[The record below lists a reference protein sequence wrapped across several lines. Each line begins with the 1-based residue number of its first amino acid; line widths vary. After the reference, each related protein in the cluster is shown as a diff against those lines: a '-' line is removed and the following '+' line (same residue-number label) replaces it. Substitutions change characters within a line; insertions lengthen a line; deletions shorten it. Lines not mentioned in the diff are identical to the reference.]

1 MHARGCE
8 AKRTLSET
16 NGRYKTVRE
25 RCVAIGL
32 DESASFLLVWLR
44 IRLMDGP
51 RGRNIVGMRIGSLIP
66 QLSISS
72 LEFAHTRIGDLPD
85 REIAADKKFKIV
97 TFFALSNFSTKFL
110 PHAQISFIFSSF
122 LIALIYSY

>member
-1 MHARGCE
+1 MHARGRE
-8 AKRTLSET
+8 EKRTLSET
-16 NGRYKTVRE
+16 SGRYKTVRE

-72 LEFAHTRIGDLPD
+72 LEFAHTRFGDSQATSP
-85 REIAADKKFKIV
+85 IAK
-97 TFFALSNFSTKFL
+97 
-110 PHAQISFIFSSF
+110 
-122 LIALIYSY
+122 